1 MRAIVTG
8 SSGFIGS
15 ALTELLLN
23 SGWNVLGLD
32 SHSDYYSTDLK
43 ARRLERL
50 QNYENFEFFKM
61 DVSDFPQISQVFKE
75 FQPVSIFHLAAQAG
89 VRIPTSDLQKYV
101 ISNLQGFTSVLQG
114 AVLNGVPNFLFASSS
129 SVYGDEAKIPY
140 SESEL
145 HLNPNSFYGATKLS
159 NEILSKSLIPGSNT
173 RARGMRFFTVYGP
186 EGRPDMAYFR
196 IVSSL
201 LEGTE
206 FELFGDGSIE
216 RDFTFVDD
224 CTKMIQLLESDL
236 QSKSAGYFDI
246 VNIGGG
252 HPISMNKLIEITSNY
267 IGKSFTFKKG
277 IPNAK
282 DARRTMADAEYL
294 VSLVENKP
302 ATPIDEGM
310 AKTVDWAK
318 SLSPGLLAS
327 WVNSST

>member
-23 SGWNVLGLD
+23 SGWNVLGID

-43 ARRLERL
+43 ARRLEHL
-50 QNYENFEFFKM
+50 QEYNNFKYSKI
-61 DVSDFPQISQVFKE
+61 DVSDFTQLSKAIKD
-75 FQPVSIFHLAAQAG
+75 FQPLSIFHLAAQAG
-89 VRIPTSDLQKYV
+89 VRIPTSELQKYV
-101 ISNLQGFTSVLQG
+101 ASNLQGFASVLQ
-114 AVLNGVPNFLFASSS
+114 ATVLNDVPNFLFASSS

-140 SESEL
+140 SENEL
-145 HLNPNSFYGATKLS
+145 NLNPNSFYGATKLS
-159 NEILSKSLIPGSNT
+159 NEILSRSLIPGSNT

-186 EGRPDMAYFR
+186 KGRPDMAYFR
-196 IVSSL
+196 IISSL

-216 RDFTFVDD
+216 RDFTYVDD
-224 CTKMIQLLESDL
+224 CIKMIQLLERDL
-236 QSKSAGYFDI
+236 QSKSVGYFDI

-252 HPISMNKLIEITSNY
+252 HPISMKKLIEITSNY

-277 IPNAK
+277 DPNAK
-282 DARRTMADAEYL
+282 DAKQTMADAGYL
-294 VSLVENKP
+294 LSLVKNKP
-302 ATPIDEGM
+302 STPIDEGI
-310 AKTVDWAK
+310 ARTVDWAK

>member
-1 MRAIVTG
+1 MRALVTG

-23 SGWNVLGLD
+23 SGWNVLGID

-43 ARRLERL
+43 ERRLGRL
-50 QNYENFEFFKM
+50 QKYENFEFCKV
-61 DVSDFPQISQVFKE
+61 DVSDFPQINQAIKDFN
-75 FQPVSIFHLAAQAG
+75 PLSIFHLAAQAG
-89 VRIPTSDLQKYV
+89 VRIPTHDLQKYV
-101 ISNLQGFTSVLQG
+101 SSNLQGFASVLQ
-114 AVLNGVPNFLFASSS
+114 ATVLNEVPNFLFASSS
-129 SVYGDEAKIPY
+129 SVYGDEAKIPF
-140 SESEL
+140 SENEL
-145 HLNPNSFYGATKLS
+145 NLNPNSFYGATKLS
-159 NEILSKSLIPGSNT
+159 NEILSRSLIPGTNT

-201 LEGTE
+201 LAGTE

-216 RDFTFVDD
+216 RDFTFIDD
-224 CTKMIQLLESDL
+224 CTKMIQLLERDL
-236 QSKSAGYFDI
+236 HNKPLGYFDI

-252 HPISMNKLIEITSNY
+252 HPISMNMLIEITSNY
-267 IGKSFTFKKG
+267 IGKSFSYKNG
-277 IPNAK
+277 DPNAK
-282 DARRTMADAEYL
+282 DAKRTMADAAYL

-302 ATPIDEGM
+302 STPIDEGI

-318 SLSPGLLAS
+318 LLSTGLLAS

>member
-23 SGWNVLGLD
+23 SGWNVLGID

-43 ARRLERL
+43 ARRLEHL
-50 QNYENFEFFKM
+50 QEYDNFEYSKI
-61 DVSDFPQISQVFKE
+61 DVSDFPQINKAIKG

-89 VRIPTSDLQKYV
+89 VRIPTSELQKYV
-101 ISNLQGFTSVLQG
+101 VSNLQGFASVLQ
-114 AVLNGVPNFLFASSS
+114 ATVLSDVPNFLFASSS

-140 SESEL
+140 SENEL
-145 HLNPNSFYGATKLS
+145 NLNPNSFYGATKLS
-159 NEILSKSLIPGSNT
+159 NEILSRSLIPGSNT

-196 IVSSL
+196 IISSL

-224 CTKMIQLLESDL
+224 CTEMIQLLERDL
-236 QSKSAGYFDI
+236 QSKSVGYFDI

-267 IGKSFTFKKG
+267 IGKTFTFKKG
-277 IPNAK
+277 DPNAK
-282 DARRTMADAEYL
+282 DAKQTMADAEYL
-294 VSLVENKP
+294 VSLVKNKP
-302 ATPIDEGM
+302 STPIEEGV

-318 SLSPGLLAS
+318 LLSPGQLAS

>member
-23 SGWNVLGLD
+23 SGWNVLGID

-50 QNYENFEFFKM
+50 QKYLNFEFLKI
-61 DVSDFPQISQVFKE
+61 DVSDVPQINQVFKE
-75 FQPVSIFHLAAQAG
+75 FQPRSVFHLAAQAG
-89 VRIPTSDLQKYV
+89 VRIPSNDLQKYV
-101 ISNLQGFTSVLQG
+101 IGNLQGFASVLQ
-114 AVLNGVPNFLFASSS
+114 ATVLNDVPNFLFASSS

-140 SESEL
+140 SENEL
-145 HLNPNSFYGATKLS
+145 NLNPNSFYGATKLS
-159 NEILSKSLIPGSNT
+159 NEILSRSLIPGSNT

-201 LEGTE
+201 LEGTD
-206 FELFGDGSIE
+206 FELVGDGSIE

-224 CTKMIQLLESDL
+224 CTKMIQLLENEL
-236 QSKSAGYFDI
+236 QGKSEGYFDI

-252 HPISMNKLIEITSNY
+252 HPISMNKLIEISSNY
-267 IGKSFTFKKG
+267 VGKSFTFKKG
-277 IPNAK
+277 FPNAK
-282 DARRTMADAEYL
+282 DAKRTMADAAYL
-294 VSLVENKP
+294 ESLVKNKP
-302 ATPIDEGM
+302 STPIDEGI
-310 AKTVDWAK
+310 AKTIDWAE

>member
-23 SGWNVLGLD
+23 SGWNVLGID

-43 ARRLERL
+43 ERRLERL
-50 QNYENFEFFKM
+50 QKYENFEFCKI
-61 DVSDFPQISQVFKE
+61 DVSDFPQINQAIKDFNPLSV
-75 FQPVSIFHLAAQAG
+75 FHLAAQAG
-89 VRIPTSDLQKYV
+89 VRIPTSELQKYV
-101 ISNLQGFTSVLQG
+101 VSNLQGFSSVLQ
-114 AVLNGVPNFLFASSS
+114 ATVLNKVPNFLFASSS

-140 SESEL
+140 SENEIK
-145 HLNPNSFYGATKLS
+145 LNPNSFYGATKLS
-159 NEILSKSLIPGSNT
+159 NEILTRSMIPGSNT

-196 IVSSL
+196 IISSL

-216 RDFTFVDD
+216 RDFTYVDD
-224 CTKMIQLLESDL
+224 CTKMIQLLEKDL
-236 QSKSAGYFDI
+236 QSKSVGFFDI
-246 VNIGGG
+246 VNVGGG
-252 HPISMNKLIEITSNY
+252 HPISMIKLIEITSNY
-267 IGKSFTFKKG
+267 IGKTFTFKKG
-277 IPNAK
+277 VPNAK
-282 DARRTMADAEYL
+282 DAKQTMANAEYL
-294 VSLVENKP
+294 VSLVKNKP
-302 ATPIDEGM
+302 STPIDEGM

-327 WVNSST
+327 WVNSSS

>member
-23 SGWNVLGLD
+23 SGWNVLGID

-43 ARRLERL
+43 LRRLEHL
-50 QNYENFEFFKM
+50 QGYNDFNYSKI
-61 DVSDFPQISQVFKE
+61 DVSDFTQINKAIND

-89 VRIPTSDLQKYV
+89 VRIPTSELQKYV
-101 ISNLQGFTSVLQG
+101 VSNLQGFASVLQ
-114 AVLNGVPNFLFASSS
+114 ATVLNDVPNFLFASSS

-140 SESEL
+140 SENEL
-145 HLNPNSFYGATKLS
+145 NLNPNSFYGATKLS
-159 NEILSKSLIPGSNT
+159 NEILSRSLIPGSNT

-196 IVSSL
+196 IISSL

-224 CTKMIQLLESDL
+224 CTKMIQLLERDL

-246 VNIGGG
+246 ANIGGG

-267 IGKSFTFKKG
+267 IGKTFTFKKG
-277 IPNAK
+277 DPNAK
-282 DARRTMADAEYL
+282 DAKQTMADAGYL
-294 VSLVENKP
+294 LSLVKNKP
-302 ATPIDEGM
+302 STPIEEGI
-310 AKTVDWAK
+310 ARTVDWAK
-318 SLSPGLLAS
+318 SLSPGLLAG

>member
-15 ALTELLLN
+15 ALTELLLS
-23 SGWNVLGLD
+23 SGWNVLGID

-43 ARRLERL
+43 ERRLERL
-50 QNYENFEFFKM
+50 NKYQNFEFSKI
-61 DVSDFPQISQVFKE
+61 DVSDFPQINHAIKDFN
-75 FQPVSIFHLAAQAG
+75 PLSIFHLAAQAG
-89 VRIPTSDLQKYV
+89 VRIPTCDLQKYV
-101 ISNLQGFTSVLQG
+101 SSNLQGFASVLQ
-114 AVLNGVPNFLFASSS
+114 ATVLNEVPNFLFASSS
-129 SVYGDEAKIPY
+129 SVYGDEARIPY
-140 SESEL
+140 SENEIK
-145 HLNPNSFYGATKLS
+145 LNPNSFYGATKLS
-159 NEILSKSLIPGSNT
+159 NEILSRSLIPGSNT

-196 IVSSL
+196 IISSL

-216 RDFTFVDD
+216 RDFTYVDD
-224 CTKMIQLLESDL
+224 CIKMIQLLEGDL
-236 QSKSAGYFDI
+236 QTKSIGYFDI

-252 HPISMNKLIEITSNY
+252 HPISIKKLIEITSNY
-267 IGKSFTFKKG
+267 IGKTFTFKRG
-277 IPNAK
+277 DPNAK
-282 DARRTMADAEYL
+282 DAKQTMADAEYL
-294 VSLVENKP
+294 ASLVKNKP
-302 ATPIDEGM
+302 STPIDEGI

>member
-15 ALTELLLN
+15 ALTELLLS
-23 SGWNVLGLD
+23 SGWNVLGID

-43 ARRLERL
+43 QRRLERL
-50 QNYENFEFFKM
+50 QKYENFEFSKI
-61 DVSDFPQISQVFKE
+61 DVSDFLQINQVIKDFN
-75 FQPVSIFHLAAQAG
+75 PLSIFHLAAQAG
-89 VRIPTSDLQKYV
+89 VRIPTCDLQKYV
-101 ISNLQGFTSVLQG
+101 SSNLQGFASVLQA
-114 AVLNGVPNFLFASSS
+114 AVLNEVPNFLFASSS

-140 SESEL
+140 SENEL
-145 HLNPNSFYGATKLS
+145 NLNPNSFYGATKLS
-159 NEILSKSLIPGSNT
+159 NEILSRSLIPGSNT

-201 LEGTE
+201 LAGTE

-216 RDFTFVDD
+216 RDFTFIND
-224 CTKMIQLLESDL
+224 CTKMIQLLERDL
-236 QSKSAGYFDI
+236 QSKSVGYFDI

-267 IGKSFTFKKG
+267 IGKSFTYKKG
-277 IPNAK
+277 APNTK
-282 DARRTMADAEYL
+282 DAKRTMADAAYL

-302 ATPIDEGM
+302 STPIDEGI
-310 AKTVDWAK
+310 AKTVDWAE
-318 SLSPGLLAS
+318 SISAGLLAS